1 MFKYKNAILFL
12 SNFKL
17 QYFSYGKFEF
27 SHGSKYIL
35 FVSYKFVM
43 GNIKFNSLYKT
54 VKCPF
59 ARIQLVFDSNFIHK
73 LSFNKLHP
81 VVCQGISLRV
91 IFTFLSISIFQDLQL
106 ILFTKD

>member
-1 MFKYKNAILFL
+1 MAQICVFYYIISLLFIIKI
-12 SNFKL
+12 S
-17 QYFSYGKFEF
+17 
-27 SHGSKYIL
+27 
-35 FVSYKFVM
+35 
-43 GNIKFNSLYKT
+43 NIKFNSLYKT